1 MAFLTAGNKQ
11 PVKPGVFIDFD
22 ASPPKPTTEQT
33 IDNIVNFFTLDSF
46 PGMLSTV
53 GSWWNE
59 AEVKCSMLREGDTM
73 KFPFTVDSRTI
84 YCEIPALEVFD
95 FLSKLYQRLEEIIV
109 GEVRHIDDKF

>member
-33 IDNIVNFFTLDSF
+33 IDNIVNFFTVDSF

-95 FLSKLYQRLEEIIV
+95 FLSKLYQRLEEVHV